1 VAGRGGSAPRTRTSR
16 GRRRRTRPPS
26 SRPRP
31 RPGSITAH
39 NLLRDLTLYPDR
51 LHPDAEVDLAGV
63 TLLPG
68 ESVTFTVTGATGPD
82 PAALTRRPVLRCV
95 NDLG

>member
-16 GRRRRTRPPS
+16 GRRRAYTAAVEQTATGARVT
-26 SRPRP
+26 
-31 RPGSITAH
+31 ITAH

-68 ESVTFTVTGATGPD
+68 ESVTFTVTGATGP
-82 PAALTRRPVLRCV
+82 ARPH
-95 NDLG
+95 